1 MKKPTDEWLVLGIDR
16 RGIRRR
22 FVFHHDQADSFL
34 NIASHATGTAIRAWG
49 GDWHKA
55 GNNIT
60 ILSITNQE
68 AQEAEIERVLTPSPV
83 KALA

>member
-1 MKKPTDEWLVLGIDR
+1 MKTPTDEWLVLGIDS

-22 FVFHHDQADSFL
+22 FVIHHDYRDAFV
-34 NIASHATGTAIRAWG
+34 NVASHALGTAIRAWG
-49 GDWHKA
+49 GTLHVL

-68 AQEAEIERVLTPSPV
+68 KQEAEIERVLTPSPV